1 MIDNKSARE
10 SMLNLQHV
18 RLKCL
23 KLAVQSADPE
33 AELDV
38 RGILGRAQVLFNY
51 VINGEIPAAVTV
63 PVMAT
68 GEETVADYGTVT
80 TGDGTNK

>member
-1 MIDNKSARE
+1 MINNKKVERE
-10 SMLNLQHV
+10 VALQLQQQHV

-38 RGILGRAQVLFNY
+38 RGMLSRAQLLVDY
-51 VINGEIPAAVTV
+51 VISGEVPAAVTV
-63 PVMAT
+63 PMAAT
-68 GEETVADYGTVT
+68 NDETVAP
-80 TGDGTNK
+80 GDGI